1 MARPRGIS
9 DQRLLDAAAAVTGRV
24 GPGFT
29 LAQVAAAAGVAV
41 GTVSNRFG
49 SKLGLLKA
57 LSRSTTERVVAMMR
71 DDAERAADP
80 VTGLRTSAVSVFSW
94 LGDAE
99 EAANH
104 LGQLGVDIGD
114 PELRELLGEHFSAIE
129 AELRRQLRTAD
140 LPSAPSP
147 ERAARVLVAVVNGI
161 SLDWSIRPSGPLADR
176 LAEDIDAVLDGWRR
190 ERSGST

>member
-1 MARPRGIS
+1 MARPRAIT
-9 DQRLLDAAAAVTGRV
+9 DQRLLDAAVAVTGRI

-29 LAQVAAAAGVAV
+29 LAQVAAEAGVAV

-57 LSRSTTERVVAMMR
+57 LSRGTTERVVAMMR
-71 DDAERAADP
+71 DKAERAADP
-80 VTGLRTSAVSVFSW
+80 VTGLRAAAVCVFSW

-104 LGQLGVDIGD
+104 LGQLGVDIGE
-114 PELRELLGEHFSAIE
+114 PELRELLGEHFSAVE
-129 AELRRQLRTAD
+129 GELLRQLRTAE
-140 LPSAPSP
+140 LPGAPSP

-161 SLDWSIRPSGPLADR
+161 SFDWSIRPSGALTDR
-176 LAEDIDAVLDGWRR
+176 LTEDIDAVLDGWRR
-190 ERSGST
+190 ERSGR